1 MTGLTMFKYKAD
13 TFVSKV
19 TMQKH
24 LTDIFNHLDLP
35 KAANLIDLPDFYE
48 VELVSKKIKGR
59 TVEGYIVKAAKF

>member
-1 MTGLTMFKYKAD
+1 MFKYRAN

-35 KAANLIDLPDFYE
+35 KAANLTDLPDFYE
-48 VELVSKKIKGR
+48 VEGASKKVKGR
-59 TVEGYIVKAAKF
+59 TVEGYIVKAAHF